1 MTKENKYNHTL
12 YGEVGKATFYG
23 TSLVKIEGDPVDVY
37 EDEDNLYFKI
47 KPTELEY
54 LDFNTPVY
62 ALSDDGGKNYDITRK
77 YRLYQLAQNW
87 LHFYRLPV
95 TDANTA
101 KIAKLA
107 LENCWGTSIYDFL
120 GDGQD
125 DELFDM
131 LEDKYAEVHY
141 SHDPKDFENQRAI
154 IKVLE
159 LEADT
164 RYANVISHW
173 FKQTIEQQADLKLYN
188 ALEMPFKVL
197 GFIQDVVKLI
207 EKDPVK
213 FSSWFSRKD
222 LPEIKK
228 HINQGTNLMIL
239 SHFVIEEASYWIS
252 QNYTISAASIEHF
265 FEDLDE
271 WIQQA

>member
-1 MTKENKYNHTL
+1 MTKESKYTHTL
-12 YGEVGKATFYG
+12 YGEVGKAIIHG
-23 TSLVKIEGDPVDVY
+23 ASLVKIEGDPADTCGN
-37 EDEDNLYFKI
+37 EGDLYFKI

-87 LHFYRLPV
+87 LHFYGLPV

-107 LENCWGTSIYDFL
+107 LENCSGTSIHDFL

-131 LEDKYAEVHY
+131 LENKYAEVHY

-154 IKVLE
+154 IKVLK

-164 RYANVISHW
+164 RYANQISHW
-173 FKQTIEQQADLKLYN
+173 FKQTIEQQVKVYDDPVDI
-188 ALEMPFKVL
+188 PFTVL
-197 GFIQDVVKLI
+197 GFI
-207 EKDPVK
+207 KD
-213 FSSWFSRKD
+213 
-222 LPEIKK
+222 IIK
-228 HINQGTNLMIL
+228 HIENDPADFSNWFAKQDFSTIKRHLNQETNLMIL
-239 SHFVIEEASYWIS
+239 SHYVIEEAAYWTS
-252 QNYTISAASIEHF
+252 QGYVVENSLIFDFFDELNDNIE
-265 FEDLDE
+265 E
-271 WIQQA
+271 

>member
-23 TSLVKIEGDPVDVY
+23 ASLVKIEGDPADTCGN
-37 EDEDNLYFKI
+37 EGDLYFKI
-47 KPTELEY
+47 KPAELEY

-87 LHFYRLPV
+87 LHFYGLPV

-107 LENCWGTSIYDFL
+107 LENCWGTSIHDFL
-120 GDGQD
+120 GDSQN
-125 DELFDM
+125 DELFDV
-131 LEDKYAEVHY
+131 LENKYANVHF
-141 SHDPKDFENQRAI
+141 SNDPKDPEN
-154 IKVLE
+154 IKTITKALE

-164 RYANVISHW
+164 RYANQISHW
-173 FKQTIEQQADLKLYN
+173 FKQTIEQQADLELYN
-188 ALEMPFKVL
+188 VLEMPFKVL

-239 SHFVIEEASYWIS
+239 SHFVIEEASYWIN

>member
-1 MTKENKYNHTL
+1 MTKESKYNHTL

-23 TSLVKIEGDPVDVY
+23 ASLVKIEGDPADTCGN
-37 EDEDNLYFKI
+37 EGDLYFKI
-47 KPTELEY
+47 EPTELEY

-62 ALSDDGGKNYDITRK
+62 ALSNDGGKNYDITRK

-87 LHFYRLPV
+87 LHFYGLPV

-107 LENCWGTSIYDFL
+107 LENCWGTSIHDFL

-131 LEDKYAEVHY
+131 LEDKYTEVHY

-154 IKVLE
+154 IKALK

-164 RYANVISHW
+164 RYANQISHW
-173 FKQTIEQQADLKLYN
+173 FKQTIEQQTDLELYD

-213 FSSWFSRKD
+213 FSNWFNQKD
-222 LPEIKK
+222 LATIKK
-228 HINQGTNLMIL
+228 HIDQGTNMMIL

-252 QNYTISAASIEHF
+252 QNYTIDKASIEHF

>member
-12 YGEVGKATFYG
+12 YGEVGKATLYG
-23 TSLVKIEGDPVDVY
+23 ASLVKIEGDPADTCGN
-37 EDEDNLYFKI
+37 EGDLYFKI
-47 KPTELEY
+47 KPAELEY
-54 LDFNTPVY
+54 LDFNAPVY

-87 LHFYRLPV
+87 LHFYGLPV

-107 LENCWGTSIYDFL
+107 LENCWGTSIHDFL
-120 GDGQD
+120 GDGQN

-131 LEDKYAEVHY
+131 LENEYTEVHD
-141 SHDPKDFENQRAI
+141 SNDPKDSENQQAI
-154 IKVLE
+154 IKALK

-164 RYANVISHW
+164 RYANQISHW
-173 FKQTIEQQADLKLYN
+173 FKQTIEQEVESD
-188 ALEMPFKVL
+188 EPMDIPFKVL
-197 GFIQDVVKLI
+197 GFIQDVIKLI
-207 EKDPVK
+207 EKDFVK
-213 FSSWFSRKD
+213 FSNWFNRKD

-228 HINQGTNLMIL
+228 HIDQGTNMMIL

-252 QNYTISAASIEHF
+252 QNYTISAASLEHF
-265 FEDLDE
+265 FEDLEE
-271 WIQQA
+271 WIEES

>member
-23 TSLVKIEGDPVDVY
+23 ASLVKIEGDPADTCGN
-37 EDEDNLYFKI
+37 EGDLYFKI
-47 KPTELEY
+47 KPAELEY

-87 LHFYRLPV
+87 LHFYGLPV

-107 LENCWGTSIYDFL
+107 LENCWGTSIHDFL
-120 GDGQD
+120 GDSQN
-125 DELFDM
+125 DELFDV
-131 LEDKYAEVHY
+131 LENKYANVHF
-141 SHDPKDFENQRAI
+141 SNDPKDPEN
-154 IKVLE
+154 IKTITKALE

-164 RYANVISHW
+164 RYANQISHW
-173 FKQTIEQQADLKLYN
+173 FKQTIEQQADLELYN
-188 ALEMPFKVL
+188 VLEMPFKVL

-222 LPEIKK
+222 LATIKK
-228 HINQGTNLMIL
+228 HIDQGTNMMIL
-239 SHFVIEEASYWIS
+239 SHFVIEEARYWIS
-252 QNYTISAASIEHF
+252 QNYSISTASLEHF